1 MILAK
6 SGKIYYVV
14 SEDDDCF
21 IKEIDPKNDNEHFT
35 VFEIKSPK
43 CCLFEAEKLD

>member
-1 MILAK
+1 MILSK

-21 IKEIDPKNDNEHFT
+21 IKEIDPKNDKEHIN
-35 VFEIKSPK
+35 VFEIKSM
-43 CCLFEAEKLD
+43 